1 MFSQK
6 KGAWGN
12 VPSIIL
18 MHDYTGLTQYLR
30 RNFPGIA
37 KSSPPPFTGFQ
48 FTGGE
53 KYKIFHE
60 IEPPPQ
66 EEKTTH
72 GYKNLKTHN
81 DGNREIYML
90 LYSLHRPNLSSI
102 QQNIESLCTA
112 EAMK

>member
-18 MHDYTGLTQYLR
+18 THDYTGLTQYLR
-30 RNFPGIA
+30 GNFPGIA
-37 KSSPPPFTGFQ
+37 PP

-53 KYKIFHE
+53 KYIFHE

-66 EEKTTH
+66 GEKTTH
-72 GYKNLKTHN
+72 RYKNLKTHN